1 MKLETLISDTKINKK
16 EKISSGKKSKEEK
29 EKKKKRKAVDLND
42 DDDENKSDSS
52 SELIEP
58 VSADSKVKKKKAKLM
73 EASDV
78 EEEENDPNS
87 LSNFRISKPLKDAL
101 TSKGIKALFPIQA
114 MTFDIVLDGCDL
126 VGRARTGQV
135 CVF

>member
-1 MKLETLISDTKINKK
+1 MTMKIRVT
-16 EKISSGKKSKEEK
+16 
-29 EKKKKRKAVDLND
+29 
-42 DDDENKSDSS
+42 S

-58 VSADSKVKKKKAKLM
+58 VAADSKVKKKKAKLM

-78 EEEENDPNS
+78 EEEETDPNL
-87 LSNFRISKPLKDAL
+87 LSNFRISKPSKDAL
-101 TSKGIKALFPIQA
+101 ISKGIKALFPIQA